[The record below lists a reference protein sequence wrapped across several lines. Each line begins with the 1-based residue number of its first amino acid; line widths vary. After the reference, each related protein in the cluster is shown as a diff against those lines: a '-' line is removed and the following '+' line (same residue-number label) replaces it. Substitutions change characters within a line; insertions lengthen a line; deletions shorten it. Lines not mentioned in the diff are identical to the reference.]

1 MRRQLLLLAIGC
13 SLLQARVAP
22 AQEPGEII
30 NKAIEA
36 HGGMERLARLRADWI
51 KMEGKL
57 TLADK
62 EVPFEGETTVEL
74 PDKFKNVVVVN
85 GPERRFQIVQIL
97 NGDKAL
103 VTIDGQPQ
111 KLSPAAGAEMR
122 EILQLDRAVRL
133 VPLLRDPGF
142 ELDYV
147 GESKVNDKPVL
158 GVRVRA
164 RGRKELRL
172 YFDKESYL
180 LVKTEHTLE
189 DGNGKEIRQEGYY
202 SDFKD
207 LGGYKKPHRMVAYRN
222 GMKVMEAKLLEVKF
236 LDKVDPSEFK
246 VP

>member
-1 MRRQLLLLAIGC
+1 MRWRILLLAFGC
-13 SLLQARVAP
+13 FCFPSRPLS

-36 HGGMERLARLRADWI
+36 HGGMERLARVRADWI

-57 TLADK
+57 TLADR
-62 EVPFEGETTVEL
+62 EIPFVGETTVQL
-74 PDKFKNVVVVN
+74 PDRFKNVILVD
-85 GPERRFQIVQIL
+85 GPERKYQIVQIL

-111 KLSPAAGAEMR
+111 KLSPAAGSEMR
-122 EILQLDRAVRL
+122 ETLQLDRAIRL

-147 GESKVNDKPVL
+147 GESKVDDKPVL

-164 RGRKELRL
+164 KGRKELRL
-172 YFDKESYL
+172 YFDKATYL

-207 LGGYKKPHRMVAYRN
+207 VQGYKKPHRMIAHRN
-222 GMKVMEAKLLEVKF
+222 GKKVMEATLLEVKF
-236 LDKVDPSEFK
+236 LDKVDPNEFK